1 MVIGGYL
8 PVQNEVPLRET
19 SSPTADPSNCGE
31 TLHPTIQA
39 QVVCS
44 RDEGTPIKG
53 LILGKKRGPK
63 VEGEQLVLRRTVVS
77 GVLLGVASELGAGFQ
92 PALGVPVLERIR
104 SSMEFPAEETPKTCR
119 GLSERWPRNDH
130 RP

>member
-1 MVIGGYL
+1 M
-8 PVQNEVPLRET
+8 
-19 SSPTADPSNCGE
+19 
-31 TLHPTIQA
+31 IQA

-44 RDEGTPIKG
+44 RDKGTPIKG

-63 VEGEQLVLRRTVVS
+63 VEREQLVLRRTVVS
-77 GVLLGVASELGAGFQ
+77 GVLLGVASELEAGFQ
-92 PALGVPVLERIR
+92 PALGVPRLERIQ
-104 SSMEFPAEETPKTCR
+104 SSMEFPAEETPKTGR